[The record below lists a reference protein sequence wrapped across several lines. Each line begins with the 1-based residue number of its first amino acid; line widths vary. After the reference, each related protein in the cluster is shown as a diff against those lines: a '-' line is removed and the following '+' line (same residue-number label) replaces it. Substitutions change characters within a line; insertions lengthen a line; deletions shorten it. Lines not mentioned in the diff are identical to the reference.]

1 MNDPKIL
8 FWIVASVADAAA
20 ININSIKTFLAN
32 RVNTF
37 FINAEPALINGPGK
51 FSNPP
56 SWLIILPVVSFK
68 KIPLFSKDLVTLQY
82 LLYHCVIPELLI
94 DESPFLFF

>member
-56 SWLIILPVVSFK
+56 S
-68 KIPLFSKDLVTLQY
+68 
-82 LLYHCVIPELLI
+82 
-94 DESPFLFF
+94 